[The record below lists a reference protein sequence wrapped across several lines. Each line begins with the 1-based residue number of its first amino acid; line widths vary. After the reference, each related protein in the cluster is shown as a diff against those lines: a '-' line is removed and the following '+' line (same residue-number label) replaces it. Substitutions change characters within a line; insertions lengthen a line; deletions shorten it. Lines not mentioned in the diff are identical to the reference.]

1 MSILLANICMLF
13 VHWIADFMLQTV
25 WQSKNKYNNWKAL
38 FGHVM
43 IYSLVMSLGFSIVG
57 GLSRLHYAILVS
69 GITFITH
76 LLIDWFTS
84 NLNYILWN
92 MKMPYYFFG
101 CVGFG
106 QFIHLS
112 ILLVCVQYLMNK

>member
-13 VHWIADFMLQTV
+13 VHWLADFMLQTD
-25 WQSKNKYNNWKAL
+25 WQAKNKYNNWKAL

-43 IYSLVMSLGFSIVG
+43 IYSLVMSLGFAIVG

-76 LLIDWFTS
+76 ILIDYFTS
-84 NLNYILWN
+84 KLNHMLWDK
-92 MKMPYYFFG
+92 KMSHYFFG
-101 CVGFG
+101 CVGFD

-112 ILLVCVQYLMNK
+112 ILLICVKQLY